1 MLDKRVQNVIL
12 YYRLVFLLLYFLNY
26 KKIRN
31 GWEIIMNFDEFI
43 VLVLKFIRIIIC
55 LNCVLFFFK
64 FESVMINQQN

>member
-31 GWEIIMNFDEFI
+31 GWEIIMKFRGIYFI
-43 VLVLKFIRIIIC
+43 SFKVYK
-55 LNCVLFFFK
+55 NNNLFKLCFFK